1 MICFGQGK
9 LSDPLGMTQVDESVK
24 KYGASRSLVA
34 SRGSWNL
41 WPFFNRSKTISNS
54 KATSEGKMETADDL
68 AFRST
73 GNMTMESSLPKEKG
87 SKKIQSLTPTTEEL
101 ASLNLKEGKNLV
113 KFNFSTPMLGL
124 QQVYPS
130 LFFFYCS
137 CCAYNLLS
145 VFSFIEKIP
154 NSFIFTRLMQGFTF
168 GNGILR

>member
-1 MICFGQGK
+1 MICFGQEI

-54 KATSEGKMETADDL
+54 EATSKGKMEMTDDL
-68 AFRST
+68 TSRST
-73 GNMTMESSLPKEKG
+73 GNMTLESSVPKEKG
-87 SKKIQSLTPTTEEL
+87 PKKVQSLTPTTEEL

-113 KFNFSTPMLGL
+113 KFSFSTPMLGL
-124 QQVYPS
+124 QQVFPS
-130 LFFFYCS
+130 LLFFYYT

-145 VFSFIEKIP
+145 VISFIERIP
-154 NSFIFTRLMQGFTF
+154 NSFIFSRLMQGFTF
-168 GNGILR
+168 GNGMLR